1 MRILKAMKMLLQ
13 SITFKNVIVRDLYVL
28 NYLSKIFFYNIFD
41 IHRLFQTNNY
51 CYRHIIWYI
60 LPTKF

>member
-28 NYLSKIFFYNIFD
+28 NNLSKIFFYNIFH
-41 IHRLFQTNNY
+41 IHRLFQTN